1 MHSSL
6 ENTVSRLASVATCG
20 LALTAVVVAAPTPVA
35 AATPSQPTSVRAR
48 VSDPEAAFARMLA
61 ARDDAQRWARAEAF
75 LRDHGDDAPVTWQA
89 TAHALLGAAL
99 WRASCPGAADGLC
112 VEVVTAAPDA
122 GTCVPALRERLVP
135 RARNA
140 RLAQEA
146 HDHLEQA
153 SWLADVPPPADPDEA
168 NAFRDAIAESL
179 VLLADHD
186 LEELLGLTP
195 PAGPYTLTPD
205 SSAQPALQG
214 YLMQLM
220 TQTGA
225 IIAAYA
231 DVKATGSSHWVLV
244 AAARTGFAMETPA
257 EALGTFP
264 LPTGMS
270 DDTETQYCEE
280 LAANLDMMR
289 SRAQEVYE
297 WCIDRADT
305 YDLDGFAVQTC
316 RERLDVL
323 EAAQ

>member
-1 MHSSL
+1 MQPSVLPTH
-6 ENTVSRLASVATCG
+6 SRLASVATCG
-20 LALTAVVVAAPTPVA
+20 LALTALIVAAAPTPVA
-35 AATPSQPTSVRAR
+35 AATPSQPTGVRAR

-61 ARDDAQRWARAEAF
+61 ARGDAQRRARAEAF
-75 LRDHGDDAPVTWQA
+75 LRNHGDDAPVTRQA
-89 TAHALLGAAL
+89 TAHAILGAAL

-112 VEVVTAAPDA
+112 VDVVASTPDA

-135 RARNA
+135 RARIA
-140 RLAQEA
+140 QLAEDA

-168 NAFRDAIAESL
+168 KAFRDAIAESL

-195 PAGPYTLTPD
+195 PD
-205 SSAQPALQG
+205 SSDHEALRG

-220 TQTGA
+220 TQAAA
-225 IIAAYA
+225 IVEAYA
-231 DVKATGSSHWVLV
+231 DVKATRSAQWVLV

-257 EALGTFP
+257 EALGAFP
-264 LPTGMS
+264 LPTAMS

-280 LAANLDMMR
+280 LTGSIDMMR
-289 SRAQEVYE
+289 SRAMEVYE
-297 WCIDRADT
+297 WCVDRADT
-305 YDLDGFAVQTC
+305 YGLGGTAVETC